1 MTEHIR
7 TGRAVPG
14 NRWDLLD
21 GVHPDVAPTVSVII
35 AHYRQPE
42 QLARLLHALGRQT
55 FPADRVEI
63 IVVDDGSPEI
73 GRASCRERV

>member
-1 MTEHIR
+1 MTVPIH

-21 GVHPDVAPTVSVII
+21 GIRPEVAPTVSVII

-42 QLARLLHALGRQT
+42 QLARLLHALGRQA
-55 FPADRVEI
+55 FPAGKVEI
-63 IVVDDGSPEI
+63 IVV
-73 GRASCRERV
+73 AAKA